1 MSIKRHGGERFQGK
15 KQVDPFTELIKG
27 KDAKVDDVQIEH
39 WEQKIAHEKAIA
51 QVDPTKRICSL
62 CGKEFVG
69 MGHNPEPLKPYEER
83 CCDHCNEYRVI
94 PARMRRVQEEAPL
107 KQSGSGGTP
116 FIDTREIAK
125 KSPAL
130 AIAKEMMSGKF
141 TGSVQQGT
149 VPDRAVAL
157 QFYHALLAA
166 TIDGAAKI
174 VLAANHTGFEYPQ
187 CINVGSIIHSAI
199 HEINDRLAASGA
211 APLTEKET
219 RQFNQLVNEEVS
231 RTFFGLLREARL
243 FQFRE
248 RDYKHLYKMAQV
260 HTANAAG
267 YEWTAPD
274 RDTVEVP
281 FEERKAVGEYT
292 CKEGVLVPF
301 PEKTPFDSCYFAWGQ
316 GIKPSKIQCR
326 LWGFDPDAQNLLLAT
341 LISSDGWVFSLAL
354 RGTEKAP
361 WSVGQKIEMEPTVI
375 LERIGNRGG
384 EQFKFNVSR
393 VGKQPD
399 DHNIDIMNPGWTLPF
414 GLVPWV
420 VAYTI
425 TLIQRYGSLTKVSPH
440 TFKERLL
447 FKTLTKRT
455 GHKYLPPPYYPVI
468 IQPSVYEEFEKKI
481 ESQAREWSHRWD
493 VIGHYAYKVAR
504 GTLPLDPKHVY
515 KLTKRRYEIFHA
527 LHRPSAE
534 VLTILTMRRVMP
546 PREGEW
552 VALLKSYKKAYI
564 KGPKDKPYIPSL
576 HRLKGGVPEVV

>member
-15 KQVDPFTELIKG
+15 PQSDPFTELIRGKG
-27 KDAKVDDVQIEH
+27 AKVDDVEIEH
-39 WEQKIAHEKAIA
+39 WERKIAQEKATA
-51 QVDPTKRICSL
+51 QIDPTKRICSL

-69 MGHNPEPLKPYEER
+69 MGHNPEPLKRYEER
-83 CCDHCNEYRVI
+83 CCEHCNEYRVV
-94 PARMRRVQEEAPL
+94 PARMKKLQGEKPPMSTA
-107 KQSGSGGTP
+107 
-116 FIDTREIAK
+116 EIAK

-149 VPDRAVAL
+149 VPDRQVAL
-157 QFYHALLAA
+157 QFYHSLLAA
-166 TIDGAAKI
+166 TIDGAAKV
-174 VLAANHTGFEYPQ
+174 VLSANHTGEEYPQ
-187 CINVGSIIHSAI
+187 CINVGSITHAAI
-199 HEINDRLAASGA
+199 HEINDRLAKSEA
-211 APLTEKET
+211 APLTQKET
-219 RQFNQLVNEEVS
+219 GQFMQLVNEEVS
-231 RTFFGLLREARL
+231 RTFFALLREARL

-248 RDYKHLYKMAQV
+248 RDYKRLYKMAQV
-260 HTANAAG
+260 HTSNAVG
-267 YEWTAPD
+267 YQWTAPD
-274 RDTVEVP
+274 PDEPEKKVS
-281 FEERKAVGEYT
+281 FEERKAVCEYT
-292 CKEGVLVPF
+292 CKEGILVPF

-316 GIKPSKIQCR
+316 GIVPSKIQCG
-326 LWGFDPDAQNLLLAT
+326 LWGFDPEKHNLLLAT

-354 RGTEKAP
+354 RGTEAH
-361 WSVGQKIEMEPTVI
+361 WSVGDKIEMEPTVI
-375 LERIGNRGG
+375 LERIGVRGG
-384 EQFKFNVSR
+384 EQFHFNVDR
-393 VGKQPD
+393 LGKKPD
-399 DHNIDIMNPGWTLPF
+399 NSDIGVMQPGWTLPY

-425 TLIQRYGSLTKVSPH
+425 SLIQRYGSLTKASAH
-440 TFKERLL
+440 TFTERRI
-447 FKTLTKRT
+447 FKTLSKRH
-455 GHKYLPPPYYPVI
+455 GQKFLPPPYYPVL

-504 GTLPLDPKHVY
+504 GTLPLDPKVVY

-534 VLTILTMRRVMP
+534 VLTILTMRRVLP